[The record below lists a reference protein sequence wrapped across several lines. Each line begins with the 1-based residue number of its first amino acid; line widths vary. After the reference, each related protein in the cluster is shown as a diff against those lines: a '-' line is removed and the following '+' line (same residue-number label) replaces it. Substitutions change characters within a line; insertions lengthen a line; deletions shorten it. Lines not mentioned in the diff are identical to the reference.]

1 MSGYVGDPRGIAKKI
16 DKLYVGDGAGVARA
30 VQKAYVGD
38 PRGVAKLW
46 YQRGTPL
53 GNLAVGSVV
62 YFAVGGV
69 RTPWLVVH
77 QGRPSTM
84 YYDVSCDGTWLLCK
98 DVYESKQWSKSVK
111 NDYST
116 SNIRV
121 YMDSTFLNSID
132 QNVRSV
138 IKDVRIPY
146 RPGGGSSTSVNSG
159 ASGLLCKVFLLSA
172 AEVNLGF
179 NNRPKE
185 GVWLK
190 YFMNCA
196 TTGADNTRVANYNG
210 SPEAWWLRTPDTAT
224 SNAAVLVTNTGAMS
238 SANVAY
244 LHGFR
249 PAMVLPKEVLVDGDG
264 NVIGG

>member
-53 GNLAVGSVV
+53 GSLAVGSVV
-62 YFAVGGV
+62 YFAVNGV
-69 RTPWLVVH
+69 RTPWIVVE
-77 QGRPSTM
+77 QGCPSPM
-84 YYDVSCDGTWLLCK
+84 YDDSCDGTWLLCK
-98 DVYESKQWSKSVK
+98 DVYSSKQWSKTVK
-111 NDYST
+111 NDYSL
-116 SNIRV
+116 SGIRA

-146 RPGGGSSTSVNSG
+146 RPGSGSSTSVNSG
-159 ASGLLCKVFLLSA
+159 ASGLFCKIFLLSA
-172 AEVNLGF
+172 AEVNIGF

-190 YFMNCA
+190 HFMNCN
-196 TTGADNTRVANYNG
+196 TTGADDLRVANYNG
-210 SPEAWWLRTPDTAT
+210 VPYDWWLRTPDTAT
-224 SNAAVLVTNTGAMS
+224 SNSAVLVTKTGAKS
-238 SANVAY
+238 SENVAY

-249 PAMVLPKEVLVDGDG
+249 PALVLPQEVLVDGNG

>member
-1 MSGYVGDPRGIAKKI
+1 MSGYVGVRSVAKKI
-16 DKLYVGDGAGVARA
+16 DKLYVGNGAGVAMA

-38 PRGVAKLW
+38 QRGVAKLW

-53 GNLAVGSVV
+53 GALDVGSLVH
-62 YFAVGGV
+62 FAVGGV
-69 RTPWLVVH
+69 RTPWIVVH
-77 QGRPSTM
+77 QGLPGNM
-84 YYDVSCDGTWLLCK
+84 YDSNCNGTWLLCK
-98 DVYESKQWSKSVK
+98 DVYSSKQWSKTVK
-111 NDYST
+111 NDYSL
-116 SNIRV
+116 SNIRA

-132 QNVRSV
+132 QSVRSV

-159 ASGLLCKVFLLSA
+159 ASGLFCKIFLLSA
-172 AEVNLGF
+172 IEVNIGF

-190 YFMNCA
+190 YFMNCN
-196 TTGADNTRVANYNG
+196 TTGADDLRVANYNG
-210 SPEAWWLRTPDTAT
+210 VPGDWWLRTPDTAT
-224 SNAAVLVTNTGAMS
+224 SNNAVLVTNTGAMS

-249 PAMVLPKEVLVDGDG
+249 PAMVLPKEVLVDGEG
-264 NVIGG
+264 NVMGG

>member
-1 MSGYVGDPRGIAKKI
+1 MSGYVGVRSVAKKI
-16 DKLYVGDGAGVARA
+16 DKLYVGNGAGVAMA

-38 PRGVAKLW
+38 QRGVAKLW

-53 GNLAVGSVV
+53 GALAVGSVV

-69 RTPWLVVH
+69 RTPWIVVH
-77 QGRPSTM
+77 QGLPGNM
-84 YYDVSCDGTWLLCK
+84 YDSSCNGTWLLCK
-98 DVYESKQWSKSVK
+98 DVYSSKQWSKTVK
-111 NDYST
+111 NDYSL
-116 SNIRV
+116 SNIRA

-132 QNVRSV
+132 QSVRSV

-159 ASGLLCKVFLLSA
+159 ANGLFCKVFLLSA
-172 AEVNLGF
+172 IEVNIGF

-185 GVWLK
+185 GERLR
-190 YFMNCA
+190 YFVNCNTA
-196 TTGADNTRVANYNG
+196 GADDLRVANYNG
-210 SPEAWWLRTPDTAT
+210 VPGDWWLRTPDPAT
-224 SNAAVLVTNTGAMS
+224 SNAAVLVTKTGAMS

-249 PAMVLPKEVLVDGDG
+249 PAMVLPQEVLVDGDG

>member
-1 MSGYVGDPRGIAKKI
+1 MSGYVGVRSVAKKI
-16 DKLYVGDGAGVARA
+16 DKLYVGNGAGVAMA

-38 PRGVAKLW
+38 QRGVAKLW

-53 GNLAVGSVV
+53 GALAVGSVV

-77 QGRPSTM
+77 QGRPGTM
-84 YYDVSCDGTWLLCK
+84 YDASCDGTWLLCK
-98 DVYESKQWSKSVK
+98 DVYESKQWSKIVK
-111 NDYST
+111 NDYSL
-116 SNIRV
+116 SNIRA
-121 YMDSTFLNSID
+121 YMESTFLNSID
-132 QNVRSV
+132 QSVRSV

-159 ASGLLCKVFLLSA
+159 ASGLLCKIFLLSA
-172 AEVNLGF
+172 AEVNIGF

-190 YFMNCA
+190 YFMNCN
-196 TTGADNTRVANYNG
+196 TTGADNIRVANYNG
-210 SPEAWWLRTPDTAT
+210 VPDDWWLRTPDTAT
-224 SNAAVLVTNTGAMS
+224 SNNAVIVANTGAMS

-249 PAMVLPKEVLVDGDG
+249 PALVLPQEVLVDGNG

>member
-1 MSGYVGDPRGIAKKI
+1 MSGYVGVRSLAEKN
-16 DKLYVGDGAGVARA
+16 DKLYWGDGAGTAQA
-30 VQKAYVGD
+30 VQKAYFGD
-38 PRGVAKLW
+38 PRGVAELW

-53 GNLAVGSVV
+53 GSHAVGSIV
-62 YFAVGGV
+62 YVAVGGV
-69 RTPWLVVH
+69 RTPWIVVE
-77 QGRPSTM
+77 QGCPSPM
-84 YYDVSCDGTWLLCK
+84 YDASCDGTWLLFK
-98 DVYESKQWSKSVK
+98 DVYSSKQWSKTVK
-111 NDYST
+111 NDYSL
-116 SNIRV
+116 SSIRA
-121 YMDSTFLNSID
+121 YMDSTFLSSID
-132 QNVRSV
+132 QNVRNV

-159 ASGLLCKVFLLSA
+159 ANGLRCKVFLLSA

-190 YFMNCA
+190 YFMNCSA
-196 TTGADNTRVANYNG
+196 AGADDLRVANYNG
-210 SPEAWWLRTPDTAT
+210 VPGDWWLRTPDTAT
-224 SNAAVLVTNTGAMS
+224 SNNAVLVTKTGAMS

-264 NVIGG
+264 NVMGG

>member
-1 MSGYVGDPRGIAKKI
+1 MSGYVGVRSVAKKI
-16 DKLYVGDGAGVARA
+16 DKLYVGDGAGTARA

-46 YQRGTPL
+46 YQLGTPL
-53 GNLAVGSVV
+53 GSLAVGSVV

-77 QGRPSTM
+77 QGRPSTV

-98 DVYESKQWSKSVK
+98 DVYSSKQWSKNVK
-111 NDYST
+111 NDYSL

-146 RPGGGSSTSVNSG
+146 RPGSGSSTSVNSG

-185 GVWLK
+185 GVWLR
-190 YFMNCA
+190 YFMNCN
-196 TTGADNTRVANYNG
+196 TTGADNIRVANYNG
-210 SPEAWWLRTPDTAT
+210 VPGDWWLRTPDTAT
-224 SNAAVLVTNTGAMS
+224 SNNAVLVTKTGAMS

-264 NVIGG
+264 NVMGG

>member
-1 MSGYVGDPRGIAKKI
+1 MSGYVGVRSVAKKI
-16 DKLYVGDGAGVARA
+16 DKLYVGDGAGVAMA

-38 PRGVAKLW
+38 QRGVAKLW

-53 GNLAVGSVV
+53 GSHAVGSIV
-62 YFAVGGV
+62 YVAVGGV
-69 RTPWLVVH
+69 RTPWIVVE
-77 QGRPSTM
+77 QGCPSPM
-84 YYDVSCDGTWLLCK
+84 YDASCDGTWLMRK
-98 DVYESKQWSKSVK
+98 DVYSSKQWSKSVK

-116 SNIRV
+116 SNIRA
-121 YMDSTFLNSID
+121 YMDSTFLNLID

-146 RPGGGSSTSVNSG
+146 RPGSGSSTSVNSG
-159 ASGLLCKVFLLSA
+159 ANGLRCKVFLLSA

-190 YFMNCA
+190 YFMNCN
-196 TTGADNTRVANYNG
+196 TTGADDLRVANYNG
-210 SPEAWWLRTPDTAT
+210 VPGDWWLRTPDTAT
-224 SNAAVLVTNTGAMS
+224 SNNAVLVTKTGAMS

-249 PAMVLPKEVLVDGDG
+249 PAMVLPKEVLVDEEG
-264 NVIGG
+264 NVIGW

>member
-1 MSGYVGDPRGIAKKI
+1 MSGYVGVRSLAEKT
-16 DKLYVGDGAGVARA
+16 DKLYWGDGAGTARA
-30 VQKAYVGD
+30 VQKAYFGD
-38 PRGVAKLW
+38 PRGVAELW

-53 GNLAVGSVV
+53 GSLDVGRVV
-62 YFAVGGV
+62 YFAVEGV
-69 RTPWLVVH
+69 RTPWIVVE
-77 QGRPSTM
+77 QGRPSPM
-84 YYDVSCDGTWLLCK
+84 YDASCDGTWLMCK
-98 DVYESKQWSKSVK
+98 DVYSSKQWGKSVK

-116 SNIRV
+116 SSIRV

-138 IKDVRIPY
+138 IKEVRIPY
-146 RPGGGSSTSVNSG
+146 RPGSGSSTSVNSG
-159 ASGLLCKVFLLSA
+159 ANGLRCKVFLLSA

-190 YFMNCA
+190 YFMNCTA
-196 TTGADNTRVANYNG
+196 SGADDLRVATYRG
-210 SPEAWWLRTPDTAT
+210 VPGEWWLRTPNTAA
-224 SNAAVLVTNTGAMS
+224 SNNAVLVTNTGAMS

-249 PAMVLPKEVLVDGDG
+249 PAMVLPKEVLVDGEG

>member
-1 MSGYVGDPRGIAKKI
+1 MSGYVGVRSVAKKI
-16 DKLYVGDGAGVARA
+16 DKLYWGDGAGIARA

-38 PRGVAKLW
+38 PGGVAKLW

-53 GNLAVGSVV
+53 GSLSVGSVV

-69 RTPWLVVH
+69 RTPWIVVE
-77 QGRPSTM
+77 QGCPSPM
-84 YYDVSCDGTWLLCK
+84 YDESCGGTWLLCK
-98 DVYESKQWSKSVK
+98 DVYSSKQWSKSVK

-116 SNIRV
+116 STIGA
-121 YMDSTFLNSID
+121 YMNSTFFNSIS
-132 QNVRSV
+132 QKVRDV

-159 ASGLLCKVFLLSA
+159 ASGLRCKVFLLSA

-190 YFMNCA
+190 YFMNCN
-196 TTGADNTRVANYNG
+196 TTGADDLRAANYNG
-210 SPEAWWLRTPDTAT
+210 VPGDWWLRTPDTAA
-224 SNAAVLVTNTGAMS
+224 SNNAVLVTKTGAMS

-249 PAMVLPKEVLVDGDG
+249 PALVLPQEVLVDGNG

>member
-1 MSGYVGDPRGIAKKI
+1 MSSYVGVHSVAEKN
-16 DKLYVGDGAGVARA
+16 DKLHWGDEAGIARA
-30 VQKAYVGD
+30 VQKAYFGA
-38 PRGVAKLW
+38 PRGVAELW
-46 YQRGTPL
+46 YQRATPL
-53 GNLAVGSVV
+53 GSLAVGSVV

-69 RTPWLVVH
+69 RTPWIVVE
-77 QGRPSTM
+77 QGCPSPM
-84 YYDVSCDGTWLLCK
+84 YDESCDGTWLMCK
-98 DVYESKQWSKSVK
+98 DVYSSKQWSKSVK

-116 SNIRV
+116 SSIRA
-121 YMDSTFLNSID
+121 YMDSTFLTSID
-132 QNVRSV
+132 QSVRSV

-146 RPGGGSSTSVNSG
+146 RPGSGSSTSVNSG
-159 ASGLLCKVFLLSA
+159 ASGLRCKVFLLSA

-190 YFMNCA
+190 YFMNCN
-196 TTGADNTRVANYNG
+196 TTGADDLRVANYNG
-210 SPEAWWLRTPDTAT
+210 VPGDWWLRTPDTAASNNAVFVT
-224 SNAAVLVTNTGAMS
+224 SAGAMS

-249 PAMVLPKEVLVDGDG
+249 PAMVLPQEVLVDGNG

>member
-1 MSGYVGDPRGIAKKI
+1 MSGYVGANSVAEKI
-16 DKLYVGDGAGVARA
+16 GKLYWGDGASLAQV

-38 PRGVAKLW
+38 PRGVAELW
-46 YQRGTPL
+46 YQRDTPL
-53 GNLAVGSVV
+53 GSLAVGSVV

-98 DVYESKQWSKSVK
+98 DVYSSKQWSKIVK
-111 NDYST
+111 NDYSL
-116 SNIRV
+116 SNIRA
-121 YMDSTFLNSID
+121 YMDSTFLSSID
-132 QNVRSV
+132 QNVRNV

-146 RPGGGSSTSVNSG
+146 RPGGGSGTSVNSG
-159 ASGLLCKVFLLSA
+159 ASGLFCKIFLLSA
-172 AEVNLGF
+172 AEVNIGF

-185 GVWLK
+185 GVRLK
-190 YFMNCA
+190 YFMNCN
-196 TTGADNTRVANYNG
+196 TTGADDLRVANYNG
-210 SPEAWWLRTPDTAT
+210 VPGDWWLRTPDTAT
-224 SNAAVLVTNTGAMS
+224 SNSAILVLNTGARG
-238 SANVAY
+238 SANVTY

>member
-1 MSGYVGDPRGIAKKI
+1 MSGYVGVRSVAKKI
-16 DKLYVGDGAGVARA
+16 DKLYVGDGAGIARA

-46 YQRGTPL
+46 YQHGTPL
-53 GNLAVGSVV
+53 GSLAVGSVV

-69 RTPWLVVH
+69 RTPWIVVE
-77 QGRPSTM
+77 QGCPSPM
-84 YYDVSCDGTWLLCK
+84 YDVSCNGGTWLLCK
-98 DVYESKQWSKSVK
+98 DVYSSKQWSKSVK

-116 SNIRV
+116 SNIRA
-121 YMDSTFLNSID
+121 YMDSTFLNLID

-146 RPGGGSSTSVNSG
+146 RPGSGSSTSVNSG
-159 ASGLLCKVFLLSA
+159 ANGLRCKVFLLSA

-190 YFMNCA
+190 YFMNCN
-196 TTGADNTRVANYNG
+196 TTGADDLRVANYNG
-210 SPEAWWLRTPDTAT
+210 VPGDWWLRTPDTAT
-224 SNAAVLVTNTGAMS
+224 SNNAVLVTKTGAMS

-249 PAMVLPKEVLVDGDG
+249 PALVLPQKVLVDGEG

>member
-1 MSGYVGDPRGIAKKI
+1 MSGYILTRGSRKEVKSLRNIA
-16 DKLYVGDGAGVARA
+16 GGAART
-30 VQKAYVGD
+30 VDKAYTLTG
-38 PRGVAKLW
+38 GKAMLW

-53 GNLAVGSVV
+53 GSLAVGSVV

-69 RTPWLVVH
+69 RTPWIVVE
-77 QGRPSTM
+77 QGCPSHM
-84 YYDVSCDGTWLLCK
+84 YDASCDGTWLQCK
-98 DVYESKQWSKSVK
+98 DVCEDKQWSRTVK
-111 NDYST
+111 NDYSL
-116 SNIRV
+116 SNIRA

-159 ASGLLCKVFLLSA
+159 ANGLRCRVFLLSA

-190 YFMNCA
+190 YFMNCN
-196 TTGADNTRVANYNG
+196 TTGADNIRVANYNG
-210 SPEAWWLRTPDTAT
+210 VPGDWWLRTPDTAT
-224 SNAAVLVTNTGAMS
+224 SKNAVLVTKTGAMS

-264 NVIGG
+264 NVMGG